1 MCFAQRESLMC
12 TCASLEME
20 ANTAEYVSTRHCKAH
35 CVVCADLSED
45 LSRRDVGFS
54 CVVHESSERRVSRTI
69 SAAMLFTSKD
79 FAAGAD
85 GGSIA
90 ASLTPYR

>member
-1 MCFAQRESLMC
+1 MSPLTIEKLIALYAQMWDKE
-12 TCASLEME
+12 
-20 ANTAEYVSTRHCKAH
+20 
-35 CVVCADLSED
+35 LS
-45 LSRRDVGFS
+45 SDVGFS
-54 CVVHESSERRVSRTI
+54 CVVHDSSERRVSRTI